1 MILNQLSDMKYKYII
16 LVFISMLSISCG
28 INRKIIGVYADTL
41 FPLNNTI
48 EFKKNGT
55 FIQKTQSM
63 HCKRSYNTGTYKV
76 EGNHIE
82 LLPISQVLD
91 LMGKKDFFIG
101 FSDSLVNDKRIY
113 IYYNENYLSDSN
125 EIVINESDTILVKN
139 GYISLPEKYKD
150 GDLISMVQRYDLS
163 RKIKFYF
170 ESNNNIY
177 IWGSYG
183 YNIFNNYCNDYF
195 VRTYT
200 FKNGMLEGEFYST
213 KNKLQLKKLEN
224 K

>member
-16 LVFISMLSISCG
+16 LLFISMLSISCG
-28 INRKIIGVYADTL
+28 INRKIIGIYADTL

-48 EFKKNGT
+48 EFTKNGT

-63 HCKRSYNTGTYKV
+63 HCKRSYITGTYKV

-82 LLPISQVLD
+82 LRPISQVLD

-139 GYISLPEKYKD
+139 GYISLPEMYKD

-170 ESNNNIY
+170 ESNKNIY
-177 IWGSYG
+177 IWASYG

-213 KNKLQLKKLEN
+213 KNKLHLKKLEH